1 MNIAGVSGMELN
13 YKQTRIIGKALCW
26 LNTSWFVLKYF
37 NTTWAYKHE
46 LDFHHRGSKSIV
58 NCGDFLWIC
67 TIKFLHGLL
76 MPHWGLGLGMGLDWA
91 GPSCFM
97 QNLKFSYK
105 LILNYQFN
113 MLHSHDIRLLY
124 LFLQVSQKFRLRA
137 LTFSVDLGNGKIFN
151 VKTVAKKL
159 MQHLK

>member
-1 MNIAGVSGMELN
+1 
-13 YKQTRIIGKALCW
+13 
-26 LNTSWFVLKYF
+26 
-37 NTTWAYKHE
+37 
-46 LDFHHRGSKSIV
+46 
-58 NCGDFLWIC
+58 
-67 TIKFLHGLL
+67 
-76 MPHWGLGLGMGLDWA
+76 MGLDWA
-91 GPSCFM
+91 GLSCFM

-151 VKTVAKKL
+151 VKTVAKKF